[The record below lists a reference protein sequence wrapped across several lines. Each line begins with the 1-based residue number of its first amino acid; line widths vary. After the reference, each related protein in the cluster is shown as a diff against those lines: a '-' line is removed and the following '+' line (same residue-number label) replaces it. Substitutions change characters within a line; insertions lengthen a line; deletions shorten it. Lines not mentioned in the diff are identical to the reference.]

1 MKCPLWMLLFGAA
14 RLALAQYAG
23 PALLTR
29 GEAPA
34 SAAQPTIEFRPFV
47 EVTGIYDTGLAAFT
61 VTDTGALANTSSAG
75 ERVAFGISGTH
86 RWAHTN
92 FGATYRGS
100 ISHFAKQTYYDGM
113 SQSLLLGL
121 KHEFTRHISLDLSE
135 NAGTFSRDFGLLGVP
150 QTSLFDPSTT
160 YTPTTDYFDN
170 RTYYFSS
177 TADLIIKRSN
187 RLSFALGGTAIANR
201 RRSKALHGD
210 TGINAGGDV
219 QYRVSKRST
228 VGANYTYSHF
238 VFTDTIGATDVH
250 TVAGTYAIALARNVE
265 FSGYAGLSRIE
276 NKNISTTTLDPV
288 IAALLGITQSTQIL
302 HSIERTPA
310 FGGRVAWRVPRAVVH
325 ASVRRGFSPGNGLFA
340 ASTSLA
346 ISGGYSYTGLRR
358 WSASVQGSF
367 DDNRALVGITGRYRS
382 SSSGISLSRKLLGS
396 THFVASYSIRVY
408 DSSDFSNY
416 HRIVNEASIGF
427 GFTPGEIPLRVW

>member
-1 MKCPLWMLLFGAA
+1 MLLFGAA

-86 RWAHTN
+86 RRAHTT

-100 ISHFAKQTYYDGM
+100 ISHFARQTYYDGM
-113 SQSLLLGL
+113 SHSLLLGL

-177 TADLIIKRSN
+177 TANLIIKRSN

-238 VFTDTIGATDVH
+238 VFTDTSAQRTFTPSPARTRSPWRGTSSSAATQ
-250 TVAGTYAIALARNVE
+250 
-265 FSGYAGLSRIE
+265 GLSRIE

-288 IAALLGITQSTQIL
+288 IAALLGITQSTRDPPLID
-302 HSIERTPA
+302 RTRRSAEESHGGFPA
-310 FGGRVAWRVPRAVVH
+310 
-325 ASVRRGFSPGNGLFA
+325 LC
-340 ASTSLA
+340 
-346 ISGGYSYTGLRR
+346 
-358 WSASVQGSF
+358 
-367 DDNRALVGITGRYRS
+367 
-382 SSSGISLSRKLLGS
+382 
-396 THFVASYSIRVY
+396 
-408 DSSDFSNY
+408 
-416 HRIVNEASIGF
+416 
-427 GFTPGEIPLRVW
+427 